1 MRIICYG
8 RCLHVVHTSINTLTR
23 IQVLHQRT
31 LLPKEVHQQSK
42 FRFRAQGLGFGNG
55 VFHGVHSHLEFFVR
69 SCNKLLPTMSLLRHH
84 NKFFINIQIESTH
97 NRNSQRALQRNSIH
111 FGTGYFY
118 KKKMNWRQNF
128 NFSQWFSYSKILIS
142 IFRRFMKCKKKP
154 KN

>member
-8 RCLHVVHTSINTLTR
+8 RCLHGVHTSINILTR

-31 LLPKEVHQQSK
+31 LLPEEVHQQSK
-42 FRFRAQGLGFGNG
+42 FRFRAQGLGFGDG

-69 SCNKLLPTMSLLRHH
+69 SCNKLLPTRSLLRHH
-84 NKFFINIQIESTH
+84 NKFFINIQIESIH

-118 KKKMNWRQNF
+118 KKKNELMTKFQF
-128 NFSQWFSYSKILIS
+128 FSM
-142 IFRRFMKCKKKP
+142 IFLF
-154 KN
+154 

>member
-1 MRIICYG
+1 MS
-8 RCLHVVHTSINTLTR
+8 VVHTFINLLTC

-31 LLPKEVHQQSK
+31 LLPEEIHKQSK
-42 FRFRAQGLGFGNG
+42 FRFRAQGLGFGDG

-84 NKFFINIQIESTH
+84 NKFYTNIQIESIH

-118 KKKMNWRQNF
+118 KKKKWTDD
-128 NFSQWFSYSKILIS
+128 KIS
-142 IFRRFMKCKKKP
+142 IFLNDFLILKFWYQYSEDLWNVKKNQKIN
-154 KN
+154 KNIK

>member
-1 MRIICYG
+1 MS
-8 RCLHVVHTSINTLTR
+8 VVHTFINLLTC

-31 LLPKEVHQQSK
+31 LLPEEVHQQSK
-42 FRFRAQGLGFGNG
+42 FRFRAQGFGFGDG

-69 SCNKLLPTMSLLRHH
+69 SCNKLLPTRSLLRHH
-84 NKFFINIQIESTH
+84 NKFFINIQIESIH

-118 KKKMNWRQNF
+118 KKKMNWWQNF

-142 IFRRFMKCKKKP
+142 IFRRFMKCKKKNQKIN
-154 KN
+154 KNIK